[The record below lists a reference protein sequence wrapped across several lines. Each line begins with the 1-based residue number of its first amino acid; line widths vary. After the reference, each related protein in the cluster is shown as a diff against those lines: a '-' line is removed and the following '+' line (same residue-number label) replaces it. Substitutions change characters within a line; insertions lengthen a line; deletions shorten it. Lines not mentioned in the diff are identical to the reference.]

1 MLSENYV
8 LVVEDSEDAR
18 AILSMSLGMVGIPV
32 RTAENGHDA
41 KVILEGAEP
50 PPCLILSDVMM
61 PVMDGVELC
70 RWKAGVPRLRDVPI
84 ILLTAYP
91 GALEQLEGV
100 PVQACIAKPYT
111 PDVVVRLAQGY
122 YREREA

>member
-1 MLSENYV
+1 MHSENYV

-18 AILSMSLGMVGIPV
+18 AILSMSLDMAGIPV

-41 KVILEGAEP
+41 KMILEDSDP
-50 PPCLILSDVMM
+50 PFLILSDVMM

-91 GALEQLEGV
+91 GALELLKDV

-111 PDVVVRLAQGY
+111 PDVVVKLAQGY
-122 YREREA
+122 RPALGA